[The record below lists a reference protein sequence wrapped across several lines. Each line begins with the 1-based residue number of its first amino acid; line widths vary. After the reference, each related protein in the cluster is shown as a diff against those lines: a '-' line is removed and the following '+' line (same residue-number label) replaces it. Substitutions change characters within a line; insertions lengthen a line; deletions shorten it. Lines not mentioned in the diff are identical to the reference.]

1 MSKTLI
7 FNEEARKKV
16 LDGVTTI
23 AKAVKSTLGPAGRNV
38 VIEKNY
44 GAPVITKDGVTVA
57 KEVHL
62 SDQFENIGAQLLREV
77 ASKTNDV
84 VGDGTSGSTVLA
96 EAIFKDGMKHVTAGA
111 NPVYLSRGIN
121 TAAAIIAEKLKEIS
135 IPVKSN
141 EEIYSVATVSANWDT
156 EIGKVIADAM
166 AAVGTEG
173 TVTVEEGSGTATDM
187 TVAAG
192 MQFER
197 GYLSPLFMEDSNATE
212 VVLENP
218 VILTYDKK
226 LTTLRSCIELLT
238 MVQQAQ
244 RPLLIISESVE
255 GEALSTMVLNHMRG
269 ALRCCAVMAPGFG
282 DRRKAMLKDIAIM
295 TGGTYVAEELG
306 VNLNELTMEDLG
318 SARKVVI
325 TKDSTTIIDGAGDQ
339 EAIAKRADAI
349 RREISEASSA
359 YDKEKLQERLARL
372 MGGVAVIHV
381 GATTETEMK
390 EKKDRIDDALHA
402 ARAAVEEGIVPGGG
416 SALIKVRNQ
425 MRLDCRYTTAT
436 HPDEVTGMDIVYNA
450 VSAPIKQIVTNA
462 GGNSELVAITVEQ
475 DADMRRGYNA
485 LTDSYVD
492 MIEQGVVDP
501 TKVIRTTL
509 INAASIAG
517 LMLTTECIIVENK
530 EDSKD
535 APPGAPMMPMY

>member
-38 VIEKNY
+38 VIEKTH

-62 SDQFENIGAQLLREV
+62 HDQFENIGAQLIREV

-121 TAAAIIAEKLKEIS
+121 TAATIIAEKLKDIS
-135 IPVKSN
+135 IPVQSN
-141 EEIYSVATVSANWDT
+141 EEIYSVATVSANWDA

-173 TVTVEEGSGTATDM
+173 TVTVEEGSGTATNM
-187 TVAAG
+187 TVSAG

-212 VVLENP
+212 VVLEDP

-244 RPLLIISESVE
+244 RPLLVISESVE

-325 TKDSTTIIDGAGDQ
+325 TKDNTTIIDGAGDQ
-339 EAIAKRADAI
+339 EAISKRADAI

-372 MGGVAVIHV
+372 LGGVAVIHV

-425 MRLDCRYTTAT
+425 MLLDYRYTTAM

-475 DADMRRGYNA
+475 DEDMRRGYNA

-492 MIEQGVVDP
+492 MVEQGVVDP

-530 EDSKD
+530 ENNKD
-535 APPGAPMMPMY
+535 TPPGSMMPMY